1 MISFFVRLPYISINY
16 MEARTQLC
24 ISQKAQLD
32 GTKAHEKIDNGTY
45 STRKNTNGDRCIFR
59 NTIDFL

>member
-1 MISFFVRLPYISINY
+1 MYQS
-16 MEARTQLC
+16 
-24 ISQKAQLD
+24 KAQLD